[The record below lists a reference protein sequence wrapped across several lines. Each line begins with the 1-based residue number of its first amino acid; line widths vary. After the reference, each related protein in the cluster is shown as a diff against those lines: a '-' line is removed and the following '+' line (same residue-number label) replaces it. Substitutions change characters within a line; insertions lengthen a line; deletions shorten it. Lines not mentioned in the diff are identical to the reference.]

1 MDNKTL
7 ISQNFLNYRLRFL
20 PLIYLV
26 FISSVSIYAQEAW
39 TNKSRIL
46 PDKLR
51 LIPTTLTLQHSPN
64 HKFPEL
70 LEEPDNEARYV
81 WKSSTTVCSPSQ
93 DLEIVEAGSFIWF
106 SPDGWKQN
114 MMLSKEDFIN
124 HFNCPNG
131 ILKTGVCYSFEKNYR
146 YGNQLYGG
154 DALWFVIAK
163 NKEGLLYKGF
173 GIIETEGELKNG

>member
-1 MDNKTL
+1 MDSKTL
-7 ISQNFLNYRLRFL
+7 ISSNFLIYRLGFL
-20 PLIYLV
+20 LFICLV
-26 FISSVSIYAQEAW
+26 FVSSASIYAQEAW

-46 PDKLR
+46 PDNLR

-64 HKFPEL
+64 PKFPEL
-70 LEEPDNEARYV
+70 LEESNNEAKYV
-81 WKSSTTVCSPSQ
+81 WKSSTTVCSTSQ

-114 MMLSKEDFIN
+114 MLLSKEDFMDR
-124 HFNCPNG
+124 FNCEGG
-131 ILKTGVCYSFEKNYR
+131 ILKTGVCYTFEKNYR

-163 NKEGLLYKGF
+163 DKQGKLYKGF
-173 GIIETEGELKNG
+173 GIIETEGELKND